1 MNQRILITEDDQTQ
15 RDIIA
20 DILDL
25 AGYPTQAVASG
36 EEALDA
42 LREEDFDLLLT
53 DMKMPG
59 MDGLELL
66 RQAKRLRPNLDVV
79 VMTAHATIKT
89 AVAAMKE
96 GAADYL
102 EKPFDKEELLHVIGR
117 SLERGDLRRRNLRL
131 SELVSDGVAL
141 GNIIGESQA
150 MQRVFERVRRAVRVT
165 STVLI
170 SGESGTGKE
179 LAARAIHENS
189 PRAKEKFVAINCGG
203 MPEQLIE
210 SELFGY
216 RKGAFTGATMDKPG
230 LFETAHKGTIF
241 LDEIA
246 ELSLPMQVKL
256 LRVVQDK
263 TYRAVGGTEEKVV
276 DVRFI
281 AATNKDLEAE
291 VIAGKF
297 REDLYYRL
305 NVINIHLP
313 PLRERKSDIPLL
325 AQYFLE
331 KYSRALN
338 KDVLKIS
345 AYALDILANYDF
357 PGNVRELENIIER
370 SVALEES
377 CIILPESLT
386 LASFK
391 QQRRINYGKETISYS
406 SRPEKEQ
413 DFSLASPQGQNEGLE
428 QIISRLE
435 KSLLTK
441 ALQESKWVKKDAA
454 KLLGISSWRLR
465 NLLNKYQ
472 IDRLSPVELE
482 EITKQNKS
490 FSGMPNDIPS
500 RLAPHGIKLDEVVSD
515 YEKYLI
521 EKALKQASG
530 SQTKA
535 AQILGITLRSLQGR
549 LSKLQ
554 LPKIR

>member
-1 MNQRILITEDDQTQ
+1 MAGILIVDDDLSMREFLELMLTREGYEVTLASGGQEALNLAAQTQ
-15 RDIIA
+15 
-20 DILDL
+20 
-25 AGYPTQAVASG
+25 
-36 EEALDA
+36 
-42 LREEDFDLLLT
+42 FDLVIT
-53 DMKMPG
+53 DIRMQEV
-59 MDGLELL
+59 DGIAVLKKVKAI
-66 RQAKRLRPNLDVV
+66 QPDTVV
-79 VMTAHATIKT
+79 ILISAFATVET
-89 AVAAMKE
+89 AVTAMKE
-96 GAADYL
+96 GAYDFIP
-102 EKPFDKEELLHVIGR
+102 KPFQIEELKAVVR
-117 SLERGDLRRRNLRL
+117 SALAHRTPEAERKVLEEKVKEGCHFGSLVGLSPEMLKVYDLVKR
-131 SELVSDGVAL
+131 AAQTPT
-141 GNIIGESQA
+141 NI
-150 MQRVFERVRRAVRVT
+150 
-165 STVLI
+165 LI

-216 RKGAFTGATMDKPG
+216 RKGAFTGASMDKPG

-256 LRVVQDK
+256 LRVAQDK

-391 QQRRINYGKETISYS
+391 QQRRLSRIVETNHRSPVSPAEPSSTSSENVWINLETSLDKLEKNLLLAAMAKVEGNRQTAAELLKTSPRSLRYRLAKHGLNDLT
-406 SRPEKEQ
+406 SREIIQHRLQIEEGANPAGPLNPVWT
-413 DFSLASPQGQNEGLE
+413 DEGLDLDQAMLDAE
-428 QIISRLE
+428 KYLLE
-435 KSLLTK
+435 EAIKK
-441 ALQESKWVKKDAA
+441 AGKNKIKAA
-454 KLLGISSWRLR
+454 ELLGISFR
-465 NLLNKYQ
+465 
-472 IDRLSPVELE
+472 
-482 EITKQNKS
+482 S
-490 FSGMPNDIPS
+490 FRYRISKFGDIES
-500 RLAPHGIKLDEVVSD
+500 F
-515 YEKYLI
+515 
-521 EKALKQASG
+521 
-530 SQTKA
+530 
-535 AQILGITLRSLQGR
+535 
-549 LSKLQ
+549 
-554 LPKIR
+554 

>member
-1 MNQRILITEDDQTQ
+1 MTRILVVDD
-15 RDIIA
+15 
-20 DILDL
+20 DL
-25 AGYPTQAVASG
+25 SMREFLELMLTREGYEVTLASG
-36 EEALDA
+36 GQQALDRA
-42 LREEDFDLLLT
+42 AEIEFDLVIT
-53 DMKMPG
+53 DIRMKEV
-59 MDGLELL
+59 DGIAVLKNV
-66 RQAKRLRPNLDVV
+66 RTIQPDTVV
-79 VMTAHATIKT
+79 ILISAFATVET

-96 GAADYL
+96 GAYDFIP
-102 EKPFDKEELLHVIGR
+102 KPFQIEELKAVVR
-117 SLERGDLRRRNLRL
+117 SALAHRTPEAERKVLEEKVKEGCHFGSLVGLSPEMLKVYDLVKR
-131 SELVSDGVAL
+131 AAQTPT
-141 GNIIGESQA
+141 NI
-150 MQRVFERVRRAVRVT
+150 
-165 STVLI
+165 LI

-189 PRAKEKFVAINCGG
+189 PRAEERFVAINCGG

-313 PLRERKSDIPLL
+313 SLRERKSDIPLL

-331 KYSRALN
+331 KYSRTLN

-370 SVALEES
+370 SVALEQS

-391 QQRRINYGKETISYS
+391 QQRRISYGNENSVSSSKPGKE
-406 SRPEKEQ
+406 P
-413 DFSLASPQGQNEGLE
+413 DFSYGLKQGPSEGLE
-428 QIISRLE
+428 QIITHLE
-435 KSLLTK
+435 KSLLAK

-454 KLLGISSWRLR
+454 KLLGITPWRLR
-465 NLLNKYQ
+465 NLLNKIQ
-472 IDRLSPVELE
+472 LEGLSQTQLD
-482 EITKQNKS
+482 EIINHNKS
-490 FSGMPNDIPS
+490 ITAMPD
-500 RLAPHGIKLDEVVSD
+500 GISVQWKPEGLNLDEVVSG
-515 YEKYLI
+515 YEKHLV
-521 EKALKQASG
+521 EQALKQASG

-535 AQILGITLRSLQGR
+535 AQILGITLRSLQRR

-554 LPKIR
+554 LPKFI